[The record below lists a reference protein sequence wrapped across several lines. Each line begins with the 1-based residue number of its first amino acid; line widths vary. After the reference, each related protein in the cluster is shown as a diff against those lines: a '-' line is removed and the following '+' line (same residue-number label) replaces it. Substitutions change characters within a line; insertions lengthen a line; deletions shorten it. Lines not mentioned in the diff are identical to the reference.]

1 MPLSQDA
8 MKEIF
13 RRKVTVQDPLGFHM
27 RPIAVFAQRAGQ
39 YESTINVHKADLR
52 VNGKSILELLLL
64 AAEQGTEL
72 VLEADGADAPAA
84 IEALAELIEVSKDGD
99 EQDDSSLPRK
109 G

>member
-8 MKEIF
+8 MNRKIF
-13 RRKVTVQDPLGFHM
+13 RRTVTVKDPLGFHM
-27 RPIAVFAQRAGQ
+27 RPVAAFAQCAGQ

-52 VNGKSILELLLL
+52 VNGKSILELMLL

-84 IEALAELIEVSKDGD
+84 IEALAELIEVTPG
-99 EQDDSSLPRK
+99 RRA
-109 G
+109 

>member
-1 MPLSQDA
+1 
-8 MKEIF
+8 
-13 RRKVTVQDPLGFHM
+13 M
-27 RPIAVFAQRAGQ
+27 RPIAVFAQCAGK
-39 YESTINVHKADLR
+39 YDSTINVHKADLS

-84 IEALAELIEVSKDGD
+84 LAALAELIETSKDNESGD
-99 EQDDSSLPRK
+99 PSLPPK

>member
-1 MPLSQDA
+1 MPLSRDA

-27 RPIAVFAQRAGQ
+27 RPIAVFAQCAGQ
-39 YESTINVHKADLR
+39 YESTINVQKADLR

-72 VLEADGADAPAA
+72 VLEADGADASAA
-84 IEALAELIEVSKDGD
+84 LEALAELI
-99 EQDDSSLPRK
+99 
-109 G
+109 

>member
-8 MKEIF
+8 MNREIS
-13 RRKVTVQDPLGFHM
+13 RRKVIVKDPLGFHM
-27 RPIAVFAQRAGQ
+27 RPVAAFAQCAGQ
-39 YESTINVHKADLR
+39 YESTINVHKDELR
-52 VNGKSILELLLL
+52 VNGKSILELMLL

-84 IEALAELIEVSKDGD
+84 IEALAELIEVPPDNES
-99 EQDDSSLPRK
+99 ENTSLPRK